1 MVEEHRR
8 ICEGFTMVLEDGK
21 LRDVPMLAYSPA
33 LVPTDDHVELPN
45 HNERAGG
52 ARPLRDMDRRHGGT
66 HLP

>member
-1 MVEEHRR
+1 
-8 ICEGFTMVLEDGK
+8 MVLEDGK